1 MEHNINFQGRLIPT
15 DEEGYLLNPQDYSD
29 QLRDFM
35 AQEMGLTLTDEH
47 IIIINMVRSYYQQFD
62 TTPPMRGLIK
72 LLQKEGFEQLAS
84 SVKLARLFPD
94 GAAKSAAKLAGLPK
108 PAKCI

>member
-1 MEHNINFQGRLIPT
+1 MAIEFDGRVIET
-15 DEEGYLLNPQDYSD
+15 DDEGYLTHMEDYSPA
-29 QLRDFM
+29 LRDFM
-35 AQEMGLTLTDEH
+35 AKKMGLALTSEH
-47 IIIINMVRSYYQQFD
+47 IFIIETVQKYYNEYN

-72 LLQKEGFEQLAS
+72 LLQRSEYSDLAS

-108 PAKCI
+108 PVKCI